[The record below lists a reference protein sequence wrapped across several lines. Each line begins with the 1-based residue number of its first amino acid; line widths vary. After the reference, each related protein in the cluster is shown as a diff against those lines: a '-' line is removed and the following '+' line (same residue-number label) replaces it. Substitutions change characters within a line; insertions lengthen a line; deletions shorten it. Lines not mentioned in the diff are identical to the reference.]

1 MQPASSSL
9 FLCLFSSF
17 HLVLGIQRRTRSC
30 VGGSVGDDGC
40 DDVNGAV
47 MTQACNLNQC
57 NAWSD
62 WGDFGPCSAT
72 CGTGRYVSSCFD
84 PATLIFRITLQQT
97 L

>member
-47 MTQACNLNQC
+47 MTQ
-57 NAWSD
+57 D
-62 WGDFGPCSAT
+62 CSAS
-72 CGTGRYVSSCFD
+72 CGGGMSDSTN
-84 PATLIFRITLQQT
+84 L
-97 L
+97 